1 MNFDKEQRE
10 KQDYFIDS
18 VKDAWINTIQAAAVV
33 SALLAGT
40 AAQFLGT
47 VTGATMLPGPGLNA
61 CLIFSYGAIVLNTG
75 ATITSLA
82 LLDLMSSLPLRD
94 RSRFPNELDQ
104 WAKDKFERQPI
115 SAIMEV
121 YEIRTTY
128 RALVAHWLLCLF
140 SGIIFFNL
148 QIITFIGLNVP
159 PVIIIL
165 LACTVVG
172 SLLSLPYFF
181 HHSKHNTHETIAEA
195 QCGEVL

>member
-1 MNFDKEQRE
+1 
-10 KQDYFIDS
+10 
-18 VKDAWINTIQAAAVV
+18 
-33 SALLAGT
+33 
-40 AAQFLGT
+40 
-47 VTGATMLPGPGLNA
+47 MLPGPGLNA

-128 RALVAHWLLCLF
+128 RALVAHC
-140 SGIIFFNL
+140 
-148 QIITFIGLNVP
+148 
-159 PVIIIL
+159 
-165 LACTVVG
+165 G
-172 SLLSLPYFF
+172 SPSLSEHVFR
-181 HHSKHNTHETIAEA
+181 S
-195 QCGEVL
+195 